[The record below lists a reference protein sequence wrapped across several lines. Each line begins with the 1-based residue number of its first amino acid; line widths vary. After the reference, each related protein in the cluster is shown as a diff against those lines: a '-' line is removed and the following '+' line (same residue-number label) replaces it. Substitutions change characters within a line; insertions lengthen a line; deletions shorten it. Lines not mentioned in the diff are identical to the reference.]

1 MQSLDRTHS
10 TRLGIV
16 RAALWGTAI
25 AGTLDIVYAIVF
37 HGMRG
42 VPAMRILQ
50 SVASGLLGAPAY
62 RGGVPTALLGLALHF
77 AIMFVIAA
85 LFVAAS
91 RRLAPLRKHAVA
103 AGATYGLAVYIAMNY
118 VVLPLSAFPQRG
130 TPATLVIALGLL
142 VHVVLVGIPIALC
155 ARHKAPSS

>member
-1 MQSLDRTHS
+1 MKSIL
-10 TRLGIV
+10 

-37 HGMRG
+37 YGLRNG
-42 VPAMRILQ
+42 IAAQRILQ

-77 AIMFVIAA
+77 AIMFVIAV

-91 RRLAPLRKHAVA
+91 RRLAPLRQHALA
-103 AGATYGLAVYIAMNY
+103 AGAAYGLAVYAVMNY

-142 VHVVLVGIPIALC
+142 VHVVLVGMPIALC
-155 ARHKAPSS
+155 AKYRGTS

>member
-1 MQSLDRTHS
+1 MKRK
-10 TRLGIV
+10 GIV

-37 HGMRG
+37 YGLRG
-42 VPAMRILQ
+42 VAATRILQ

-77 AIMFVIAA
+77 AIMFVVAA

-91 RRLAPLRKHAVA
+91 VRLAPLRRHAVA
-103 AGATYGLAVYIAMNY
+103 AGAAYGLAVYAVMNY
-118 VVLPLSAFPQRG
+118 IVLPLSAFPQRG
-130 TPATLVIALGLL
+130 GTPAMLVVALGLL
-142 VHVVLVGIPIALC
+142 VHVALVGIPIALC
-155 ARHKAPSS
+155 AKYKATS

>member
-1 MQSLDRTHS
+1 MPFLSRIHPA
-10 TRLGIV
+10 RPGIV
-16 RAALWGTAI
+16 RAALWATAI

-42 VPAMRILQ
+42 VPAVRILQ

-62 RGGVPTALLGLALHF
+62 RGGVQTALLGLALHF
-77 AIMFVIAA
+77 AIMFAIAA

-91 RRLAPLRKHAVA
+91 RRLALLGKHAVA
-103 AGATYGLAVYIAMNY
+103 AGAMYGLAVYIVMNY

-155 ARHKAPSS
+155 ARYKATS

>member
-1 MQSLDRTHS
+1 MK
-10 TRLGIV
+10 GIV
-16 RAALWGTAI
+16 RAALWGAAI

-37 HGMRG
+37 FGRRG
-42 VPAMRILQ
+42 VAPIRILQ

-91 RRLAPLRKHAVA
+91 RRLAPLRQQAVA
-103 AGATYGLAVYIAMNY
+103 AGALYGLAVYGVMNY
-118 VVLPLSAFPQRG
+118 IVLPLSAFPQRG
-130 TPATLVIALGLL
+130 TPPTLVIALGLL

-155 ARHKAPSS
+155 AKHKGTS

>member
-1 MQSLDRTHS
+1 MK
-10 TRLGIV
+10 GIV

-37 HGMRG
+37 HGLRG
-42 VPAMRILQ
+42 VPVARILQ

-77 AIMFVIAA
+77 AIMFTIAW

-91 RRLAPLRKHAVA
+91 RRLAPLRQHAIA
-103 AGATYGLAVYIAMNY
+103 AGAVYGLLVYAVMNY
-118 VVLPLSAFPQRG
+118 IVLPLSAFPQRG

-142 VHVVLVGIPIALC
+142 VHVALVGIPIALC
-155 ARHKAPSS
+155 AKYKATP

>member
-1 MQSLDRTHS
+1 MK
-10 TRLGIV
+10 GVV

-37 HGMRG
+37 HGLRSG
-42 VPAMRILQ
+42 VTALRILQ

-62 RGGVPTALLGLALHF
+62 RGGVPTAVLGLCLHF
-77 AIMFVIAA
+77 AIMSVIAA

-91 RRLAPLRKHAVA
+91 RRLAPLRQHAVA
-103 AGATYGLAVYIAMNY
+103 AGAAYGLAVYAVMSY

-130 TPATLVIALGLL
+130 TPATLVVALGLL

-155 ARHKAPSS
+155 AKYKAGST

>member
-1 MQSLDRTHS
+1 MKGTL
-10 TRLGIV
+10 
-16 RAALWGTAI
+16 RAALRGTAI

-37 HGMRG
+37 YGLRG

-62 RGGVPTALLGLALHF
+62 RGGWPTALLGLVLHF

-85 LFVAAS
+85 LFVAAH
-91 RRLAPLRKHAVA
+91 RRLAPLRQHAVA
-103 AGATYGLAVYIAMNY
+103 AGAVYGLVVYGVMNY
-118 VVLPLSAFPQRG
+118 IVLPLSAFAQRG
-130 TPATLVIALGLL
+130 TPPALVIALGVL

-155 ARHKAPSS
+155 ARHCAKHKATP

>member
-1 MQSLDRTHS
+1 MRS
-10 TRLGIV
+10 TL
-16 RAALWGTAI
+16 RAALWGAAI

-37 HGMRG
+37 FGFRG

-62 RGGVPTALLGLALHF
+62 RGGWPTAALGLALHF
-77 AIMFVIAA
+77 AIMFVIAL

-91 RRLAPLRKHAVA
+91 RRVVALRRHAIA
-103 AGATYGLAVYIAMNY
+103 AGASYGLVVY
-118 VVLPLSAFPQRG
+118 VVMNFVVVPLSAVPQRG
-130 TPATLVIALGLL
+130 GSAATLVIALGLL

-155 ARHKAPSS
+155 AKFRGTS

>member
-1 MQSLDRTHS
+1 MR
-10 TRLGIV
+10 GIV

-37 HGMRG
+37 HGLRSG
-42 VPAMRILQ
+42 IAAIRILQ

-91 RRLAPLRKHAVA
+91 RRLAPLRQHAMA
-103 AGATYGLAVYIAMNY
+103 AGAAYGLVVYAVMNY

-142 VHVVLVGIPIALC
+142 VHVVLVGVPIALC
-155 ARHKAPSS
+155 AKYKAASR

>member
-1 MQSLDRTHS
+1 MKGS
-10 TRLGIV
+10 
-16 RAALWGTAI
+16 AALWGSAI

-37 HGMRG
+37 FGMRG

-77 AIMFVIAA
+77 AIMFVIAS

-91 RRLAPLRKHAVA
+91 KRLAPLRQHAVA
-103 AGATYGLAVYIAMNY
+103 AGAAYGLVIYAVMNY
-118 VVLPLSAFPQRG
+118 VVLPLSAFPQRGG

-155 ARHKAPSS
+155 ARYKAHP

>member
-1 MQSLDRTHS
+1 MKTIL
-10 TRLGIV
+10 
-16 RAALWGTAI
+16 RAALWGAAI

-37 HGMRG
+37 YGLRNG
-42 VPAMRILQ
+42 IAAMRILQ

-77 AIMFVIAA
+77 AIMFAIAG

-91 RRLAPLRKHAVA
+91 RRLAPLRQHALV
-103 AGATYGLAVYIAMNY
+103 AGAAYGLVVYAVMNY

-155 ARHKAPSS
+155 AKYRGSS

>member
-1 MQSLDRTHS
+1 MKSIL
-10 TRLGIV
+10 

-25 AGTLDIVYAIVF
+25 AGTLDIVYAIAF
-37 HGMRG
+37 HGLRSG
-42 VPAMRILQ
+42 VAAIRILQ

-77 AIMFVIAA
+77 AIMFVIAV

-91 RRLAPLRKHAVA
+91 RRLAPLRQQAVL
-103 AGATYGLAVYIAMNY
+103 AGAAYGLAVYAVMNY
-118 VVLPLSAFPQRG
+118 VVLPLSAFPQRAG
-130 TPATLVIALGLL
+130 PATLVLALGLL

-155 ARHKAPSS
+155 AKYRGT

>member
-1 MQSLDRTHS
+1 MKSIL
-10 TRLGIV
+10 

-37 HGMRG
+37 YGLRSG
-42 VPAMRILQ
+42 IAAIRILQ

-77 AIMFVIAA
+77 AIMFAIAV
-85 LFVAAS
+85 LFTAAS
-91 RRLAPLRKHAVA
+91 RRLAPLRQHAVV
-103 AGATYGLAVYIAMNY
+103 AGAAYGLAVYAVMNY
-118 VVLPLSAFPQRG
+118 VVLPLSAFPQRAG
-130 TPATLVIALGLL
+130 GPATLVIALGLL

-155 ARHKAPSS
+155 AKYRGTS

>member
-1 MQSLDRTHS
+1 MGRRHRRHAGHRLCDRLYGLS
-10 TRLGIV
+10 
-16 RAALWGTAI
+16 
-25 AGTLDIVYAIVF
+25 
-37 HGMRG
+37 RG
-42 VPAMRILQ
+42 VAAIRILQ

-91 RRLAPLRKHAVA
+91 RRLAPLRRHAIA
-103 AGATYGLAVYIAMNY
+103 AGAAYGLAVYVVMNY
-118 VVLPLSAFPQRG
+118 IVLALSAFPQRG
-130 TPATLVIALGLL
+130 APATLVIALGLL

-155 ARHKAPSS
+155 AKCAKYKATS

>member
-1 MQSLDRTHS
+1 MQLRLRIHP
-10 TRLGIV
+10 TRPGIV
-16 RAALWGTAI
+16 RAALWGAAI
-25 AGTLDIVYAIVF
+25 AGALDIVYAIVF
-37 HGMRG
+37 YGLRG
-42 VPAMRILQ
+42 VPAVRILQ

-62 RGGVPTALLGLALHF
+62 RGGMSTALLGLGLHF

-91 RRLAPLRKHAVA
+91 RRLAPLRQHAVT
-103 AGATYGLAVYIAMNY
+103 AGAVYGLLVYGVMNY

-142 VHVVLVGIPIALC
+142 VHVALVGIPISLC
-155 ARHKAPSS
+155 ARYKAAP

>member
-1 MQSLDRTHS
+1 MRSIL
-10 TRLGIV
+10 

-37 HGMRG
+37 YGLRNG
-42 VPAMRILQ
+42 IAAIRILQ

-77 AIMFVIAA
+77 AIMFVIAV

-91 RRLAPLRKHAVA
+91 KRLAPLRQHALVA
-103 AGATYGLAVYIAMNY
+103 GTAYGLAVYAVMNY

-142 VHVVLVGIPIALC
+142 VHVVLVGMPIALC
-155 ARHKAPSS
+155 AKYRGSS